1 MLRSLTDEFQ
11 LGTRRKPSPF
21 QSFPTLST
29 NSSTVNLIPRS
40 TWDADS
46 FPPQGARHTSLP
58 LFQRLLPQA
67 IFPLKPLQKCRHFLQ
82 KCWDVLQK
90 CSGCIKTVR
99 PERVFTA
106 KNTPPQLSLMLIC
119 TLWDFPAEQITLTA
133 GWTCTVA
140 SHSLSGL

>member
-1 MLRSLTDEFQ
+1 MLRTLTDEFQ

-46 FPPQGARHTSLP
+46 LPLQGARHTSLP

-67 IFPLKPLQKCRHFLQ
+67 IFPLKTLQKCRHFLQ
-82 KCWDVLQK
+82 KC
-90 CSGCIKTVR
+90 SGCIKSVL

-133 GWTCTVA
+133 GWICTVS
-140 SHSLSGL
+140 SHSPSGL